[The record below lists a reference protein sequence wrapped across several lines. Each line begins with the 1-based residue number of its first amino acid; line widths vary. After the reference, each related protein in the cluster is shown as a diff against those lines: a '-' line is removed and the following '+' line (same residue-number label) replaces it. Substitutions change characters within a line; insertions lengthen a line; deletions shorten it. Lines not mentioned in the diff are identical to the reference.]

1 MSQANSFQSN
11 DWETEFDELRNI
23 PDEVLSVYEVYVKG
37 DSPQDERS
45 NISSMSGVSS
55 GSDQSLVQEL
65 DTGDKNVI
73 KIFGKKLDPQ
83 PSKNKIQSEENI
95 VESVAVPQISANDS
109 STSRLIDKDDPRSRL
124 HFVKYLK
131 REGKTLKI
139 WECGICTKEFRHQ
152 YTLMRHLPTHTDE
165 RNFKCEACGKA
176 FRQLSTLSQHKA
188 IHSDARPYVCDFCKK
203 TFNRVS
209 TLISHRKT
217 HSENKPHKCN
227 VCGKG
232 FHQKGNLRNHV
243 FTHTNERPY
252 KCELCNKG
260 FNQMSNLVCH
270 KVKSHAH
277 VEKMQYSCGICGKE
291 FPKRFALRS
300 HEEAKHGIKYRNPSA
315 SQSRVTQS
323 KKNIRIVELP
333 NDNDN
338 DNDNNNDF
346 LETGDSLTENDKG
359 KKLTEGI
366 DNILLDKIETK
377 AMENTILMGQM
388 PFALY
393 KPVKGIPVL
402 VKIIPAGLSH
412 HMLIP
417 ASAEDL
423 RISGKMSPSVN
434 LDLENKS
441 VQVKVPVV
449 ATVTQII
456 DDSGNSTYKVE
467 PPSDSEQE
475 PDELSSGDNL
485 QLEANEL
492 IESSQ
497 ASRSSSMND
506 CNELLEL
513 AAQGGIQFVRAT
525 EDGRYEV
532 MSNSEARDL
541 MEQNSHDVTILDG
554 AEAEAI
560 NIFNARNPSQ
570 GQIADDAIDNQIMV
584 LDAGAPQKPMLVDDI
599 EIHDDKDIRILD
611 SKSFDERFAPEIAF
625 FGGNKL
631 NDFILGNK
639 PMGFDSGISMINA
652 DDDVNSQ
659 ELSNLLE
666 PTINSHST
674 FPLMSKSDSLFE
686 TLNYLKSNRIG
697 DDYGILNVDTSCMDS
712 MDTYEDL
719 SDASLLSMA
728 QDIKVVTP
736 RPKVTLPSFA
746 DMKVLGPK
754 YQEFEAASQMQ
765 DIKIFGGYDP
775 YPKNFNGYCMDA
787 YAAPPISV
795 PYVPSVPMTSE
806 DLRIHDTYSRK
817 IDNKLLDNID
827 LQEEIFV
834 KVENEMVPIS
844 SMWDE
849 YDVDI
854 NDYWANHFYSMTA
867 YDY

>member
-1 MSQANSFQSN
+1 MSQANSFQRN

-45 NISSMSGVSS
+45 NISSVSGVSS

-139 WECGICTKEFRHQ
+139 WECGTKEFRHQ

-393 KPVKGIPVL
+393 KPVKGIP
-402 VKIIPAGLSH
+402 
-412 HMLIP
+412 
-417 ASAEDL
+417 
-423 RISGKMSPSVN
+423 
-434 LDLENKS
+434 NKS

-449 ATVTQII
+449 ATVIQII

-467 PPSDSEQE
+467 PPSDSEPE
-475 PDELSSGDNL
+475 P
-485 QLEANEL
+485 
-492 IESSQ
+492 
-497 ASRSSSMND
+497 
-506 CNELLEL
+506 
-513 AAQGGIQFVRAT
+513 AQGGIQFVRAT

-560 NIFNARNPSQ
+560 NIFNARNSSQ

-611 SKSFDERFAPEIAF
+611 SKSFAAEMAF

-631 NDFILGNK
+631 NDFIFGNK

-674 FPLMSKSDSLFE
+674 FPLLSKSDSLFE

-775 YPKNFNGYCMDA
+775 YPKNFNGYRLDA
-787 YAAPPISV
+787 YAAPPVSV

-817 IDNKLLDNID
+817 TTSFDNKLLDNID

-854 NDYWANHFYSMTA
+854 NDYWANHFYPMTA